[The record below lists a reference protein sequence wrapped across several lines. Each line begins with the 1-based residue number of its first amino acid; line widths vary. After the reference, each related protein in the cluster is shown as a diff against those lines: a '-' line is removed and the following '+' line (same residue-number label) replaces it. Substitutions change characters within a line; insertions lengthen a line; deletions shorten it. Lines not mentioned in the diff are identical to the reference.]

1 MDALYND
8 LVSAYKLAKPGIKHS
23 DTDDYVKEHF
33 DTIKN
38 KPNAT
43 ELGKAKITEWKRSS
57 LKASLLCFWE
67 NVKKHKIINLE
78 LNAPSSG
85 LTEEIRIM
93 SSLPQ

>member
-23 DTDDYVKEHF
+23 DTDDYVKEYF

-67 NVKKHKIINLE
+67 NVKKQNCKLGIECSIIWSYRRN
-78 LNAPSSG
+78 
-85 LTEEIRIM
+85 
-93 SSLPQ
+93 